1 MLPSIPLLLAP
12 INHILAI
19 HPSRRPP
26 TINPASGNL
35 IPSLVVHVFEVEGVD
50 VAGEVAEAGE
60 EDVDE
65 DVGAAAGYEE
75 DA

>member
-1 MLPSIPLLLAP
+1 
-12 INHILAI
+12 
-19 HPSRRPP
+19 
-26 TINPASGNL
+26 
-35 IPSLVVHVFEVEGVD
+35 VD
-50 VAGEVAEAGE
+50 VAREVAEAGE